1 LKAKTQKTLLDD
13 QKMLNSKIKTLT
25 KSIERDDNK
34 ASVIDDV
41 ICTPQRWEST
51 EKNNLTGFKEI
62 PKEK

>member
-1 LKAKTQKTLLDD
+1 MTLEISDKALKAKTQKTLLDD

-41 ICTPQRWEST
+41 ICTP
-51 EKNNLTGFKEI
+51 
-62 PKEK
+62 